1 MNEVGMEFISIY
13 FGLRGYGPSGR
24 SSPIPTSSTNF
35 LFLQVPFSLPLHG
48 LSLNSTL
55 ILSSIILIAHNSSN
69 VLYLTVHVFVD

>member
-35 LFLQVPFSLPLHG
+35 TKDKSIKKKPNQ
-48 LSLNSTL
+48 L
-55 ILSSIILIAHNSSN
+55 IKE
-69 VLYLTVHVFVD
+69 